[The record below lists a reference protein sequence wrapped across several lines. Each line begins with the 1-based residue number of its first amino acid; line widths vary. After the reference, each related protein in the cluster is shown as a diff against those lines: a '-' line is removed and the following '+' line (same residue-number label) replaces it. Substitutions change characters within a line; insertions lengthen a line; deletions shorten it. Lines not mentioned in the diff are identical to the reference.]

1 VRCFISKV
9 SIRSKGKLLWN
20 HLSSCTRCLQDD
32 QDSGRE
38 RGGKRWKIKGIR
50 ASEKDL
56 KECCEVEW
64 VSED

>member
-1 VRCFISKV
+1 MVKESAHIKEQTMVV
-9 SIRSKGKLLWN
+9 SFTDNLWF
-20 HLSSCTRCLQDD
+20 T
-32 QDSGRE
+32 RE